1 MCFPHLKKQTKH
13 PLAFFRVFS
22 TKVALS
28 PNLTSLLSCYQCCLV
43 SVLFSCLAKTCTVAE
58 ACTMRV
64 FIILGKNN
72 FYSQTYHEV
81 VCAVKV
87 FIMDLEFLEVLGSL
101 NLINITASSVSLQT
115 LFSLVTLG
123 ACAEQNQEMGS

>member
-1 MCFPHLKKQTKH
+1 M
-13 PLAFFRVFS
+13 
-22 TKVALS
+22 VALS
-28 PNLTSLLSCYQCCLV
+28 PNLASLLSCYQCCLV

-64 FIILGKNN
+64 FIIFGGNN
-72 FYSQTYHEV
+72 FYLQTYHEV

-101 NLINITASSVSLQT
+101 NLINITASSVSLHT

-123 ACAEQNQEMGS
+123 ACAEQNREMGS